1 MASDDLIH
9 SSATALVARLAKGE
23 ITPLD
28 LLDALEPRIAEVD
41 PQVNALPTLCFE
53 RARDHAKR
61 LMAKPVSERGL
72 LQGMPVA
79 IKDLSNVAGVRSTQG
94 SPNFV
99 DPKAQTFRRALGV
112 VACREGYYY
121 TMMITAPERLW
132 DECEAG
138 FKASV
143 QSFRLDAP
151 TDEFRAPDT
160 PSLQFW

>member
-1 MASDDLIH
+1 MENAADPLLDERLDPSHSKPNNGDDTAKHQKGFTMASDDLIH

-79 IKDLSNVAGVRSTQG
+79 IKDL
-94 SPNFV
+94 
-99 DPKAQTFRRALGV
+99 
-112 VACREGYYY
+112 
-121 TMMITAPERLW
+121 
-132 DECEAG
+132 
-138 FKASV
+138 
-143 QSFRLDAP
+143 
-151 TDEFRAPDT
+151 
-160 PSLQFW
+160 